1 MGRVEGKVALITGG
15 ASGIGAS
22 DARLLHREGAK
33 VVIADLNEKAGTEL
47 ASELGSN
54 AVFVKLDVASEQSW
68 KDAIAFTEQTFS
80 ALHVLVNNAGILK
93 VGSPVDT
100 SLEDWQLLMRVNGDG
115 VFLGC
120 KYALPVIERS
130 GGGSIIN
137 MSSLAAIEGVHM
149 FTAYCATKG
158 AVRSLTKAVAVY
170 CRENKNGVR
179 CNSIHPDGV
188 KTPMVAKLATGKEE
202 FDPGEIDELLGGSSR
217 MCEPE
222 DVANTVLF
230 LASDE
235 SRYINGA
242 EIMIDNAATVTPIS
256 VDG

>member
-1 MGRVEGKVALITGG
+1 MARVNGKVALITGG
-15 ASGIGAS
+15 ASGIGAA
-22 DARLLHREGAK
+22 DARLLVAEGAR
-33 VVIADLNEKAGTEL
+33 VVIADLNENLGQAL
-47 ASELGSN
+47 ADELGDA
-54 AVFVKLDVASEQSW
+54 AVFIKLDVASEESW
-68 KDAIAFTEQTFS
+68 QAALAFTEETFG

-93 VGSPVDT
+93 TGSPVDT
-100 SLEDWQLLMRVNGDG
+100 TLEDWQLLMRVNGDG

-120 KYALPVIERS
+120 KYALPLIERS

-137 MSSLAAIEGVHM
+137 MSSLAAVEGVHV

-170 CRENKNGVR
+170 CREQGNNVR

-188 KTPMVAKLATGKEE
+188 KTPMVGKLATGKEE
-202 FDPGEIDELLGGSSR
+202 MNKDELEELLGASPR

-230 LASDE
+230 LASDD

-242 EIMIDNAATVTPIS
+242 EIMVDNAATVTPIP
-256 VDG
+256 V